1 MRKPAVRAGSRVVAG
16 VCALLVLGIGRQTA
30 AQGLPSDLRPFVK
43 LGSDYLVQEYLDPT
57 VRGTEVVDPGALQGT
72 RQARQSIGSGTVVT
86 DDGLI
91 VTNFHVYNAL
101 SETTYQRDP
110 KNARR
115 LVKITPIG
123 PDMLVYE
130 IRPDDPL
137 GPPVVRYRAGLVAA
151 NSNLD
156 VAILKIHA
164 QGDGKPLPPQRFA
177 FVRLG
182 NPYGIEPLGM
192 LQVLGYPGGGG
203 ETLTPTTAQFSGY
216 TMGAPDAK
224 DGSLK
229 AVATVAGGNSGG
241 SALYGGRLI
250 GIPTRVS
257 LTDDRGARF
266 AYFHPIT
273 WAVAPLAITALRFHQ
288 QIPEIDQKWVEHPR
302 NTDVTRT
309 RIFLGGRVISASTQR
324 PVPGATVLFYRSDR
338 TFDQISK
345 LYDEVQQ
352 ILTQHTPDSQWSQDA
367 TRSLK
372 EGEFFYYAARTSAA
386 ADADGFFLVAVPR
399 NQRQKVLVEANG
411 FRTIN
416 LDGTS
421 GDGLF
426 ADIGLIQMPSIL
438 ALPSPTRR

>member
-1 MRKPAVRAGSRVVAG
+1 VKGRLVSLAWRLAGLGAVLMLGVAPS
-16 VCALLVLGIGRQTA
+16 AA

-43 LGSDYLVQEYLDPT
+43 LGSDYLIQDYLDP
-57 VRGTEVVDPGALQGT
+57 VMRGKDVVDPGVLQST
-72 RQARQSIGSGTVVT
+72 RQARHSIGSGTVVT

-101 SETTYQRDP
+101 SEPTYEKDP

-115 LVKITPIG
+115 LLKATPIG

-137 GPPVVRYRAGLVAA
+137 GPPVPRYRAGLVAA
-151 NSNLD
+151 NPGLD
-156 VAILKIHA
+156 VALLKIHA
-164 QGDGKPLPPQRFA
+164 QADGKPLPPQRFS

-182 NPYGIEPLGM
+182 NPYAIEPLAM

-203 ETLTPTTAQFSGY
+203 ETLTPTTAQFSGF

-241 SALYGGRLI
+241 SALYGGRLV

-273 WAVAPLAITALRFHQ
+273 WAIGPLAHAALHFHQ
-288 QIPEIDQKWVEHPR
+288 QIPEIDPTWVLHPR

-309 RIFLGGRVISASTQR
+309 RIFLGGRLVSASTQR
-324 PVPGATVLFYRSDR
+324 PVPGATIVFYRADR
-338 TFDQISK
+338 TLDQISQ
-345 LYDEVQQ
+345 LDSELQQ
-352 ILTQHTPDSQWSQDA
+352 IRAQSTAESRWSPDA
-367 TRSLK
+367 TKFLK
-372 EGEFFYYAARTSAA
+372 EGEFFYSVANTTTGS
-386 ADADGFFLVAVPR
+386 DADGFFFVSVPR
-399 NQRQKVLVEANG
+399 NQRQKVLVQANG
-411 FRTIN
+411 FRT
-416 LDGTS
+416 LDLEGTS

-426 ADIGLIQMPSIL
+426 ADVGLIQMPAVL
-438 ALPSPTRR
+438 VLPSAAPR

>member
-1 MRKPAVRAGSRVVAG
+1 MSVASRVVAG
-16 VCALLVLGIGRQTA
+16 LCSLFILGIGQQTT
-30 AQGLPSDLRPFVK
+30 AQTLPGDLRPFVK
-43 LGSDYLVQEYLDPT
+43 LGSDYLVQEYRDP
-57 VRGTEVVDPGALQGT
+57 VMRGTEVADPGVLQTT
-72 RQARQSIGSGTVVT
+72 RQGRRSIGSGTVVT

-91 VTNFHVYNAL
+91 LTNFHVYNAL

-110 KNARR
+110 RNARR

-130 IRPDDPL
+130 IRPEDPL

-151 NSNLD
+151 HPGLD
-156 VAILKIHA
+156 VAILKIRA
-164 QGDGKPLPPQRFA
+164 QGDGTPLPPQRFS

-182 NPYGIEPLGM
+182 NPYGIEPLAM
-192 LQVLGYPGGGG
+192 LQILGYPGGGG

-241 SALYGGRLI
+241 SALHGGRLI

-257 LTDDRGARF
+257 QTDDRGARF

-273 WAVAPLAITALRFHQ
+273 WAVAPLAMTALRFHQ
-288 QIPEIDQKWVEHPR
+288 QIPEIDRKWLEHPR

-324 PVPGATVLFYRSDR
+324 PVPGASVLFYRADR
-338 TFDQISK
+338 TFDQIRR
-345 LYDEVQQ
+345 LFDEAQRIVAQR
-352 ILTQHTPDSQWSQDA
+352 IPESQWSMDA
-367 TRSLK
+367 TKFLK
-372 EGEFFYYAARTSAA
+372 EGEFFYYATRTS
-386 ADADGFFLVAVPR
+386 DGPDTDGFFLVGVPR
-399 NQRQKVLVEANG
+399 NQRQKVLAEANG
-411 FRTIN
+411 FRSLN
-416 LDGTS
+416 LEGTS
-421 GDGLF
+421 GDGMF
-426 ADIGLIQMPSIL
+426 ADIGLFQMPSIL
-438 ALPSPTRR
+438 VLPTPSRR